1 MTREAFEILTHAKI
15 QALLE
20 ENLQQDPAEFAL
32 SQRDNDLPVAL
43 IASQLQSLQKSR
55 FKLPD
60 WYNAR
65 CIFPGRALEQAS
77 SELTAQMKR
86 YQGET
91 CLDLT
96 AGLGVDSWNFSKSF
110 QQVTSIEQN
119 SDLSTI
125 TRYNLQKLGVHNVS
139 VLCSTAKDFLQ
150 EYSGNPFDLI
160 YLDPD
165 RRDELGNRKIRLEDC
180 SPNVIEIL
188 PYLLRH
194 GRAVLI
200 KLSPLFD
207 LSEARRIF
215 PSASQLIVHSIN
227 NECKEVLI
235 ELDQAPVT
243 ETKIVVHAHRGGEN
257 FSYLFSPPIPTPAPI
272 SDYPFL
278 QSIYVLE
285 PDVACYKGEVQGA
298 LFTQY
303 FPGLEGSCNHPL
315 GYFFTQH
322 PATDFPG
329 RIFRI
334 REIMPYKPS
343 ALKKWRKV
351 NQITRLNVSK
361 RHFPMQTAAIRKQL
375 GIQEGGDD
383 FLLCTVL
390 PNGKKY
396 AIWAE
401 RV

>member
-20 ENLQQDPAEFAL
+20 ENLHQDPAEFAL

-86 YQGET
+86 YKGES

-119 SDLSTI
+119 SDLAAI
-125 TRYNLQKLGVHNVS
+125 TSYNLQKLGSHNVS
-139 VLCSTAKDFLQ
+139 VLCSTATDFLQ
-150 EYSGNPFDLI
+150 QYSGSPFDLI

-165 RRDELGNRKIRLEDC
+165 RRDEQGNRKIRLEDC
-180 SPNVIEIL
+180 SPNVVEIL
-188 PYLLRH
+188 PYLLQH
-194 GRAVLI
+194 GKTILI

-215 PSASQLIVHSIN
+215 PSASQLIVHSVN
-227 NECKEVLI
+227 NECKEVLV
-235 ELDQAPVT
+235 ELKQVSAS
-243 ETKIVVHAHRGGEN
+243 ETQITVHIHREGKF
-257 FSYLFSPPIPTPAPI
+257 FSYLFSPPFSPPAPL
-272 SDYPFL
+272 SEYPFL
-278 QSIYVLE
+278 QSTYVLE

-303 FPGLEGSCNHPL
+303 FPDLEGSFNHPL

-334 REIMPYKPS
+334 REIMPYKPT
-343 ALKKWRKV
+343 ALKKWQKAH
-351 NQITRLNVSK
+351 QITRLNVSK

-383 FLLCTVL
+383 FLLCTLL
-390 PNGKKY
+390 PDGKKY